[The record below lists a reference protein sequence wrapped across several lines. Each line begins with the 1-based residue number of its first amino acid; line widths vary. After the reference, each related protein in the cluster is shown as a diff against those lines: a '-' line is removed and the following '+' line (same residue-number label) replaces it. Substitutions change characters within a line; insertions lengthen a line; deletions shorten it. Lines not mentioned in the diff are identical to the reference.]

1 MSSLSFS
8 ASTVKSWFQYQCDRK
23 TRYETMTPKE
33 RLAIPIIKDDE
44 GGSWA
49 EKGVAYEDA
58 VVRELARDHKIL
70 VPDLGD
76 QNLREALTAAF
87 LRDET
92 GFEFAH
98 QAVLRGGERLRK
110 YLGCHEDVAFRS
122 TYPDLIRKVSD
133 DPLTFRVID
142 IKATQRAT
150 YFHKTQVA
158 FYALVLRATFA
169 DLGVHA
175 NVDAQGE
182 IWHLKPGSEGGDG
195 AYEIDSF
202 RLKSYENVV
211 RDFFLKTVER
221 IRQQKVAPGRDETFF
236 HIYYKCEG
244 CAYLNHCRQ
253 AIDRPASECDV
264 SAVPGLTQQGKRALQ
279 RFNIRRVKDLSE
291 SVGLTRQKTLHSWSL
306 KRSVEALQE
315 RAVVL
320 QAGEC
325 KRFEDRYTYL
335 MPGRLDVGLYLV
347 VDVDAVQDN
356 LVTLGYLIER
366 QEKQTISVEV
376 IKEGSPDGEKRA
388 LKSVLGK
395 FVADLRALDAENREL
410 PEEQKLHAHIFLYEP
425 SEAGDIKKALARHLD
440 DDAIREHLLD
450 LIRLFPPE
458 EVVPEPE
465 YRGIDHLP
473 ATALKSVMDQL
484 YAIPVKV
491 AYDLRQVTQ
500 ALEKEGLEHAYY
512 PAAGFERPFS
522 SRLSIDVLR
531 RLRERGTGVREVA
544 LDVQARLK
552 ALRGVTRWLLRENAK
567 SQTPFLRLKKKPF
580 ALQEEFDPLNSG
592 ALEILRAHEMLSERS
607 GMLSQLIHLA
617 QPWRVRRDAMRCL
630 AELRYRSLRPTRPY
644 YRLTLGVP
652 LESSDAE
659 VGPDDFALILTNDD
673 PDIRLD
679 PTRWA
684 DYEVN
689 IVASDGPETEVEVKF
704 WFERAESIEELLT
717 TSGDGQL
724 FIDKA
729 FKDFNTARIVTFLK
743 ELSQ

>member
-1 MSSLSFS
+1 
-8 ASTVKSWFQYQCDRK
+8 
-23 TRYETMTPKE
+23 MTPKE

-58 VVRELARDHKIL
+58 VVRKLVRDHKIL
-70 VPDLGD
+70 VPDLGE
-76 QNLREALTAAF
+76 QSLSESLTAAF
-87 LRDET
+87 LKGET
-92 GFEFAH
+92 EFEFAH

-110 YLGCHEDVAFRS
+110 YLGCHEDVSFRS

-175 NVDAQGE
+175 SVDDFGQ
-182 IWHLKPGSEGGDG
+182 IWHLKAGSEGTDGD
-195 AYEIDSF
+195 YEEDNF

-211 RDFFLKTVER
+211 KDFFLTTVER
-221 IRQQKVAPGRDETFF
+221 IRRQKVAPGRDETFF

-253 AIDRPASECDV
+253 AIDKPTAECDV
-264 SAVPGLTQQGKRALQ
+264 SAVPGLTQQGKRALH
-279 RFNIRRVKDLSE
+279 RFNVRRVKDLSK
-291 SVGLTRQKTLHSWSL
+291 SVGLRRQKTLHSWSL
-306 KRSVEALQE
+306 KRSIEALQE
-315 RAVVL
+315 RANVL

-335 MPGRLDVGLYLV
+335 MPGRLDVGFYLV

-356 LVTLGYLIER
+356 LVTIGYLMER
-366 QEKQTISVEV
+366 QGKQTITVEV
-376 IKEGSPDGEKRA
+376 IKEGSLAAERLA

-395 FVADLRALDAENREL
+395 FVGDLRVLDAENRDL
-410 PEEQKLHAHIFLYEP
+410 PEDKKLYAHIFLYEP
-425 SEAGDIKKALARHLD
+425 SEARDIKTALGRHLD
-440 DDAIREHLLD
+440 DGAMRGHLLD

-500 ALEKEGLEHAYY
+500 ALEKEGLEDAYY
-512 PAAGFERPFS
+512 PAPGFERPFS

-531 RLRERGTGVREVA
+531 CLRERGTGVQEVEF
-544 LDVQARLK
+544 DVRARLQ
-552 ALRGVTRWLLRENAK
+552 ALRGVTRWLLQENAK

-630 AELRYRSLRPTRPY
+630 AELRYRNLRPTRPN

-652 LESSDAE
+652 PESSDAE

-679 PTRWA
+679 PTRWSEYFV
-684 DYEVN
+684 D
-689 IVASDGPETEVEVKF
+689 IVASERPETEVEVEF
-704 WFERAESIEELLT
+704 WYSRAESIEELLS

-729 FKDFNTARIVTFLK
+729 FKDYNTARIVSFLK